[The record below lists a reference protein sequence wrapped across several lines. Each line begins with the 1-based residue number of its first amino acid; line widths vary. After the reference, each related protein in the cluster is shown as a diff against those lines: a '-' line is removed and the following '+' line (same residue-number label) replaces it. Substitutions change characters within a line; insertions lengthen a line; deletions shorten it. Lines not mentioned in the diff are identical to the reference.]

1 MYIMAEMSTT
11 LLMRCSEIIAAF
23 SLPIALPLLIAT
35 KKEIVCAP
43 VRTSENISAQQ
54 ALLLLK
60 SRYEQGAIS
69 EEEYQDRRAEI
80 INSL

>member
-1 MYIMAEMSTT
+1 
-11 LLMRCSEIIAAF
+11 MRESAEIIAAF
-23 SLPIALPLLIAT
+23 SVPIALTLLISQ
-35 KKEIVCAP
+35 KEKTVCAP
-43 VRTSENISAQQ
+43 ARASENISAQQ